1 MASIVS
7 FVAVGEMVDYCCSKA
22 STLAFYEGLTQELR
36 HFYAAFNVLT
46 IVVKQ
51 IAVRQGGQI
60 MLPRKLFIIRSLR
73 GMPLWFQEM
82 VRSHFSKV
90 VFRVRAVRA
99 GSE

>member
-46 IVVKQ
+46 IIVH
-51 IAVRQGGQI
+51 
-60 MLPRKLFIIRSLR
+60 SLWVDTPMIK
-73 GMPLWFQEM
+73 GLTDYQ
-82 VRSHFSKV
+82 ST
-90 VFRVRAVRA
+90 FR
-99 GSE
+99 